1 MIKFYSSHCSKC
13 KMLEE
18 EMKKRNIDFELIDDE
33 DTYLPIAREHSIMS
47 MPFADIDGKIV
58 NTVALQKYI
67 IKGGF

>member
-13 KMLEE
+13 KMLEG
-18 EMKKRNIDFELIDDE
+18 EMKKRNIEFELIDDE
-33 DTYLPIAREHSIMS
+33 DIYMPIAREHCIMS

-67 IKGGF
+67 INGGN

>member
-1 MIKFYSSHCSKC
+1 
-13 KMLEE
+13 
-18 EMKKRNIDFELIDDE
+18 MKKRNIDFELIDDE

-67 IKGGF
+67 IKER

>member
-18 EMKKRNIDFELIDDE
+18 EMNKKGIKFELIDDE
-33 DTYLPIAREHSIMS
+33 NTYLPIAQEHGIMS

-67 IKGGF
+67 IKER